1 MSGGTVRGA
10 ARLECKEVVE
20 LVTELLGD
28 FMAPEDRARLE
39 QHLLVCPPCT
49 LHVAQVRSTI
59 AHLAA
64 LRGESKPAA
73 VGPALVDLFRQWKKR
88 ARDDDA

>member
-1 MSGGTVRGA
+1 VIVRDP

-20 LVTELLGD
+20 LVTEFLGD
-28 FMAPEDRARLE
+28 ALTPEERARLE

-59 AHLAA
+59 GYLAE
-64 LRGESKPAA
+64 LRTDGAPIQ

-88 ARDDDA
+88 AGDDGT